1 VAIYFRAIR
10 QETAGIIYAA
20 RMANP
25 VYSGGPDFS
34 TMNVFELRS
43 SGYDFLQK
51 FLLFLNGLNY
61 LSEILPSNPAYPNV
75 IPYEKAALETLIF
88 LCQEPYA
95 RFALAVK
102 NKTGTI
108 LSPLTL
114 SPINPNSWGFLE
126 TAVSDLS
133 HFLGLS

>member
-1 VAIYFRAIR
+1 
-10 QETAGIIYAA
+10 
-20 RMANP
+20 MANP

-34 TMNVFELRS
+34 TMNVFQLRS
-43 SGYDFLQK
+43 AGYDFLQK

-61 LSEILPSNPAYPNV
+61 LSDILPSDPTYPNA
-75 IPYEKAALETLIF
+75 IPYEKNALATLIF

-108 LSPLTL
+108 LSPLQL
-114 SPINPNSWGFLE
+114 NNLNPNNWGFLQ
-126 TAVSDLS
+126 TAVLDLE
-133 HFLGLS
+133 HFLGLA

>member
-1 VAIYFRAIR
+1 MAIYFRAIH

-51 FLLFLNGLNY
+51 FLLFLNGLT
-61 LSEILPSNPAYPNV
+61 S
-75 IPYEKAALETLIF
+75 F
-88 LCQEPYA
+88 EPGVPKRYS
-95 RFALAVK
+95 V
-102 NKTGTI
+102 
-108 LSPLTL
+108 
-114 SPINPNSWGFLE
+114 
-126 TAVSDLS
+126 
-133 HFLGLS
+133 